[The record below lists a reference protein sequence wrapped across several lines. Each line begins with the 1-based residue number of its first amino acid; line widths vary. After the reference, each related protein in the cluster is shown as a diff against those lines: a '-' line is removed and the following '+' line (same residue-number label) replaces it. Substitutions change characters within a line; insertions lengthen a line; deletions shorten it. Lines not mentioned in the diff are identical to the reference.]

1 MVASCHGNCGYDA
14 GGEEV
19 GIDGVI
25 VIWNWERQ
33 EKLHVLQGHK
43 LNVNAL
49 AFLPGTV
56 FSASGNS
63 GFGGRLAS
71 AGDGGSIRF
80 WDPILG
86 GDAIHVV
93 PRDHSKEIWDLKV
106 SPGGK
111 YIVTA
116 SVDTRVRVWDTETM
130 TCVAVLPH
138 ALGVKSSAITHD
150 PENGDVLILT
160 GNVSGGVKFWRL
172 KFGS

>member
-1 MVASCHGNCGYDA
+1 MFFLFD
-14 GGEEV
+14 
-19 GIDGVI
+19 
-25 VIWNWERQ
+25 IWNWERQ
-33 EKLHVLQGHK
+33 ERLHVLQGHK

-56 FSASGNS
+56 FGASGNS

-106 SPGGK
+106 SSGGK
-111 YIVTA
+111 YMVTT
-116 SVDTRVRVWDTETM
+116 SVDTRVRVWDTATM

-138 ALGVKSSAITHD
+138 ALGVRSCAITND

-160 GNVSGGVKFWRL
+160 GNVSGGVKLWRL
-172 KFGS
+172 KLGS

>member
-25 VIWNWERQ
+25 VIWNWETQ

-43 LNVNAL
+43 LNVNTL
-49 AFLPGTV
+49 AFVPGTV
-56 FSASGNS
+56 FGASSA
-63 GFGGRLAS
+63 GGSLVS

-86 GDAIHVV
+86 GNAVHVV